1 MNASRASIQIYNLN
15 VREEKIIMTKMS
27 KAEIRKRLGNITQL
41 QELLFGEQ
49 IDEYNFKLEQYRQKL
64 NQLESNTQ
72 RFQLVID
79 ERFAQLETKLLQKIN
94 SVANSLEK
102 KIKYLNLSIHEK
114 HQQLKQE
121 VDTMSQHSSDSID
134 FLQNSLNA
142 NTNSLKGEITHTKSA
157 LDRDMQ
163 LLKQQ
168 VLEKLESNLA
178 ELSNDKVSR
187 TDLAEVLF
195 ELCLKLKGTDSEIDR
210 ELAESVN
217 NRELSE
223 SNQALT

>member
-1 MNASRASIQIYNLN
+1 
-15 VREEKIIMTKMS
+15 MT

-49 IDEYNFKLEQYRQKL
+49 IDEYNFKLEQHQQKL
-64 NQLESNTQ
+64 NQLEANTQ

-79 ERFAQLETKLLQKIN
+79 ERLAQLETRLLQKVN

-114 HQQLKQE
+114 HQQLQQE
-121 VDTMSQHSSDSID
+121 LNHVSQHSSDNID

-142 NTNSLKGEITHTKSA
+142 NTNSLKGEITQTKSVV
-157 LDRDMQ
+157 DRDLQ

-168 VLEKLESNLA
+168 VLEKLESNLS
-178 ELSNDKVSR
+178 ELSHDKVSR

-195 ELCLKLKGTDSEIDR
+195 ELCLKLKETNPSIDK
-210 ELAESVN
+210 ELPESTN
-217 NRELSE
+217 NRELTE
-223 SNQALT
+223 SN

>member
-1 MNASRASIQIYNLN
+1 MN
-15 VREEKIIMTKMS
+15 KIT
-27 KAEIRKRLGNITQL
+27 KAEIRKRLGNINQL

-49 IDEYNFKLEQYRQKL
+49 IDEYNLKLKQYDQKL
-64 NQLESNTQ
+64 NQLEANNQ

-79 ERFAQLETKLLQKIN
+79 ERITQLENRLLQRIN

-114 HQQLKQE
+114 HNTLQE
-121 VDTMSQHSSDSID
+121 ELDIVSEQSCENLD

-142 NTNSLKGEITHTKSA
+142 NTNSLKGEITQTKSA

-168 VLEKLESNLA
+168 VWEKLESNLS
-178 ELSNDKVSR
+178 ELSSNKVSR

-195 ELCLKLKGTDSEIDR
+195 ELCLKLKRTDIEP
-210 ELAESVN
+210 ELPESKD

-223 SNQALT
+223 SNLDS